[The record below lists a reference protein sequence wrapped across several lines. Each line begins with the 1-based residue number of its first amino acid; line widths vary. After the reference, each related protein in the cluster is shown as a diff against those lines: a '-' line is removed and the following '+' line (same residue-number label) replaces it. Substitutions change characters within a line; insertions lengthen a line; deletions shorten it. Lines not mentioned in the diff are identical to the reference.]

1 MKQYIL
7 LSLFALLFF
16 SCAEDKIEA
25 YSGKQYLYF
34 SELMEAE
41 ENKEAVEVS
50 FNNYPLDDE
59 LSVELSLGLVGD
71 PFAVPTP
78 YKVSVVADKTTAL
91 AENYELSANPMFKP
105 NVAEDVFLLKLI
117 KTQHLKEDVTLMLK
131 IEPNEYIAGS
141 VKQYET
147 IKIVFNAVESKP
159 LWWNKTVERNYLGTY
174 SLEKYKALV
183 QYGGEEA
190 ADFGNLNT
198 AQKRLCALRLKQAIV
213 DYDLREKDGKPMT
226 VPVN

>member
-50 FNNYPLDDE
+50 FNNYPL
-59 LSVELSLGLVGD
+59 
-71 PFAVPTP
+71 VPTP

-91 AENYELSANPMFKP
+91 AENYELPANPMFKP

>member
-1 MKQYIL
+1 
-7 LSLFALLFF
+7 
-16 SCAEDKIEA
+16 
-25 YSGKQYLYF
+25 
-34 SELMEAE
+34 
-41 ENKEAVEVS
+41 
-50 FNNYPLDDE
+50 
-59 LSVELSLGLVGD
+59 
-71 PFAVPTP
+71 
-78 YKVSVVADKTTAL
+78 
-91 AENYELSANPMFKP
+91 
-105 NVAEDVFLLKLI
+105 
-117 KTQHLKEDVTLMLK
+117 MLK